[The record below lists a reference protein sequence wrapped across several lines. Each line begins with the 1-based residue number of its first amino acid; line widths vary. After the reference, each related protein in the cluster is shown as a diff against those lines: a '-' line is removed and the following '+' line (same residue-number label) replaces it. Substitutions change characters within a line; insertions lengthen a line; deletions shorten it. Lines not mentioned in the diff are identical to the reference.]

1 VLKGSTV
8 SFPPAPRGGFA
19 EDRVVW
25 IFGHPRSGTTWLAQL
40 LTDGLHLKLWNEPYL
55 GQFLAFTNTLRENE
69 PRRFEDPT
77 FWMSHPQE
85 ANWRASLH
93 AFFTDVIA
101 RQGGRARGF
110 AGLAIKEPNGTVVA
124 PLILQAMPRARV
136 VFMLRDPRDVI
147 ASLIDARKPGS
158 WMHERLTEEF
168 DRGRV
173 VRQSIRRFERIAGLL
188 DDLETVAAGRYFE
201 MRYER
206 LRTDTLTEMRCLA
219 ETLRLPCREDDLRQA
234 VERHAYE
241 RIPEERKGPGRFVR
255 TARVGGWQEE
265 LDPAEIAAIHDA
277 LGPFLAGRGYPVPAP
292 AGEER

>member
-1 VLKGSTV
+1 MPKRSPLP
-8 SFPPAPRGGFA
+8 FPSAPRGGFS

-25 IFGHPRSGTTWLAQL
+25 VFGHPRSGTTWLAQL
-40 LTDGLHLKLWNEPYL
+40 LADGLRMKLWNEPYL
-55 GQFLAFTNTLRENE
+55 GQFLVFTNTLRENE

-85 ANWRASLH
+85 ANWRASLN
-93 AFFTDVIA
+93 AFLMDVVA
-101 RQGGRARGF
+101 RQGGPARGY

-124 PLILQAMPRARV
+124 PLILKAMPRARV

-173 VRQSIRRFERIAGLL
+173 VRQSIKRFERIAGLL
-188 DDLETVAAGRYFE
+188 TELEAVAGDRYYE
-201 MRYER
+201 LRYER
-206 LRTDTLTEMRCLA
+206 LRADAFGEMSRLA
-219 ETLRLPCREDDLRQA
+219 GALRLPCEPAALREA
-234 VERHAYE
+234 VDRHAYE

-255 TARVGGWQEE
+255 TARIGGWQEE
-265 LDPAEIAAIHDA
+265 LEPEEITAIHEA
-277 LGPFLAGRGYPVPAP
+277 LGPFLAERGYPLPPATGGP
-292 AGEER
+292 